1 MFDRQ
6 TVLTMSGKYF
16 EIFIGIG
23 CLVLITDYKQFF
35 LILNIHITEL
45 ESHTSVCLENENT
58 K

>member
-16 EIFIGIG
+16 EIFIGVG
-23 CLVLITDYKQFF
+23 GHVLIINNFF
-35 LILNIHITEL
+35 LIFNIHITEL
-45 ESHTSVCLENENT
+45 ESHTSVGLENENT

>member
-16 EIFIGIG
+16 EIFIGVG
-23 CLVLITDYKQFF
+23 GLVLIIIF
-35 LILNIHITEL
+35 LFYIFNIHITEL
-45 ESHTSVCLENENT
+45 ESHTSVGLENENT